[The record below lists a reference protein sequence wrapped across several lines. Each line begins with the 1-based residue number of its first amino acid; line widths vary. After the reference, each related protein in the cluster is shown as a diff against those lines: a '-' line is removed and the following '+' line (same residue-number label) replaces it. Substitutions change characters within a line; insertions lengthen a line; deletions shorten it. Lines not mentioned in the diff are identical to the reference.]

1 MEVDVPVEE
10 GGYLIHHQA
19 QGGGDMMMAVMPL
32 KYLVFMMID
41 LLLLRAVQRSV
52 VGEVKVGIEMTVV
65 VEPPPIAGEVEV
77 AMLVKGEP

>member
-1 MEVDVPVEE
+1 M
-10 GGYLIHHQA
+10 LIHHQA
-19 QGGGDMMMAVMPL
+19 LGRGGDMMMAVISL

-41 LLLLRAVQRSV
+41 LFLLRAVQHSV